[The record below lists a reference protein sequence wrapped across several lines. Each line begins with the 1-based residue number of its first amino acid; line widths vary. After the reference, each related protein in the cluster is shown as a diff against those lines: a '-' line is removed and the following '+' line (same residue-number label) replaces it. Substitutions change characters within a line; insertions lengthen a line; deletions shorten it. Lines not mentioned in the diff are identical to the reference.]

1 MKKLYSKKAFITIND
16 HKPSFPNSVDCRLI
30 NIMKSDW
37 GKVAK
42 LILDKMYC
50 NIRDNTDVVQWKNYF
65 EVIAWFDKLSNANN
79 LNFLKFD
86 ISSFYPLIRRYK
98 LNKAMYFAP
107 TFTKLVWMKKWLY
120 FILVQASF
128 QI

>member
-1 MKKLYSKKAFITIND
+1 
-16 HKPSFPNSVDCRLI
+16 
-30 NIMKSDW
+30 MKSDL

-98 LNKAMYFAP
+98 LNKALYFAQ
-107 TFTKLVWMKKWLY
+107 TFTKLVWMKK
-120 FILVQASF
+120 
-128 QI
+128 